1 MQARTIYKY
10 FAAAA
15 VTVVAAGISG
25 APAAAEPKKA
35 NIAFVVVE
43 ADPLSQAMYMM
54 AEYME
59 RSAPDSFDV
68 EVHPA
73 STLFTQSQQI
83 PAMTRGNL
91 EIGYVNFFD
100 IAAQIPEASILTAGY
115 LLRDIDHQCAVLNAD
130 FGQEMLAEVEEKMG
144 IKIIG
149 QALIGYR
156 TLVLRN
162 KQEVNTPEDIADLT
176 MREVGNEAFQFLA
189 EALGAKPT
197 PIAYSEL
204 YLALQTGTVDA
215 FAGFAT
221 AMENTKFYEV
231 TEQFVLTNHLMAAD
245 LIGVSLKFWDT
256 LSDDEKAVVQEAAQV
271 ASLFAT
277 NTRERLDAKALDRLR
292 ELGLEVTTPDVDA
305 FRAHMT
311 EKYLSS
317 KFAEAWPEGLWQEI
331 ESLPSEPGCTI
342 N

>member
-1 MQARTIYKY
+1 LIS
-10 FAAAA
+10 AA
-15 VTVVAAGISG
+15 VMTVVAAAVA
-25 APAAAEPKKA
+25 APPAMAEPKKA

-43 ADPLSQAMYMM
+43 EDPLAQAMFLM

-59 RSAPDSFDV
+59 RSAPQSFDI

-100 IAAQIPEASILTAGY
+100 IAAQIPKASILTAGY
-115 LLRDIDHQCAVLNAD
+115 LLRDVEHQCAVLNSE
-130 FGQEMLAEVEEKMG
+130 FGRDMLAEVEEKMG

-156 TLVLRN
+156 TLVLRK

-221 AMENTKFYEV
+221 AMENTKFHEV
-231 TEQFVLTNHLMAAD
+231 SEQFVLTNHLLAAD
-245 LIGVSLKFWDT
+245 LIGVSLKFWDM

-271 ASLFAT
+271 ASMFAT
-277 NTRERLDAKALDRLR
+277 NTRKRLDAKALDRLR
-292 ELGLEVTTPDVDA
+292 ELGLEVTTPDVGA

-311 EKYLSS
+311 EKYLGS
-317 KFAEAWPEGLWQEI
+317 KFAEAWPDGLWQEI
-331 ESLPSEPGCTI
+331 EALPSELGCVI

>member
-1 MQARTIYKY
+1 
-10 FAAAA
+10 
-15 VTVVAAGISG
+15 
-25 APAAAEPKKA
+25 
-35 NIAFVVVE
+35 
-43 ADPLSQAMYMM
+43 
-54 AEYME
+54 
-59 RSAPDSFDV
+59 
-68 EVHPA
+68 
-73 STLFTQSQQI
+73 
-83 PAMTRGNL
+83 
-91 EIGYVNFFD
+91 
-100 IAAQIPEASILTAGY
+100 
-115 LLRDIDHQCAVLNAD
+115 
-130 FGQEMLAEVEEKMG
+130 MLAEVEEKMG

-156 TLVLRN
+156 TLVLRE

-231 TEQFVLTNHLMAAD
+231 SEQFVLTNHLMAAD
-245 LIGVSLKFWDT
+245 LIGVSLKFWDM

-271 ASLFAT
+271 ASMFAT
-277 NTRERLDAKALDRLR
+277 NTRKRLDAKALDRLR
-292 ELGLEVTTPDVDA
+292 ELGLEVTTPDVGA

-311 EKYLSS
+311 EKYLGS
-317 KFAEAWPEGLWQEI
+317 KFAEAWPDGLWQEI
-331 ESLPSEPGCTI
+331 EALPSEPGCMI